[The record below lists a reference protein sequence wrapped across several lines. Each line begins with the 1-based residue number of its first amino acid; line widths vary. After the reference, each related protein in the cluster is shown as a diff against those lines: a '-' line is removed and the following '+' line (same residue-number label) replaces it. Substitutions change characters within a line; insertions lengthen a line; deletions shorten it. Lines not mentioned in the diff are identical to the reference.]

1 MTKNQEPNSNRRI
14 TIWFLEFGSWNFLG
28 GLMTCRELVE
38 LLIDFVSD
46 ELPPEH
52 RQRIEQH
59 LRCCPPC
66 EAYLASYQT
75 TIRLTRQLP
84 CEPLP
89 PQLEQRLRAAL
100 RELREG

>member
-1 MTKNQEPNSNRRI
+1 
-14 TIWFLEFGSWNFLG
+14 
-28 GLMTCRELVE
+28 MTCHELVE

-52 RQRIEQH
+52 RQRLEQH

-84 CEPLP
+84 CEPIP
-89 PQLEQRLRAAL
+89 PQLEQRLRAVL
-100 RELREG
+100 HELRKEQS

>member
-1 MTKNQEPNSNRRI
+1 
-14 TIWFLEFGSWNFLG
+14 
-28 GLMTCRELVE
+28 MTCRELVE

-59 LRCCPPC
+59 LRRCPPC
-66 EAYLASYQT
+66 EAYLESYRM

-84 CEPLP
+84 CEPP
-89 PQLEQRLRAAL
+89 PPELKARLIAAL
-100 RELREG
+100 REIRQEQSPPSDA

>member
-1 MTKNQEPNSNRRI
+1 
-14 TIWFLEFGSWNFLG
+14 
-28 GLMTCRELVE
+28 MTCRELVE

-46 ELPPEH
+46 ELPAEH

-59 LRCCPPC
+59 LRRCPPC

-84 CEPLP
+84 CEPIP
-89 PQLEQRLRAAL
+89 PELERRLRACL
-100 RELREG
+100 QELRKDQSSSTEGKEIR

>member
-1 MTKNQEPNSNRRI
+1 
-14 TIWFLEFGSWNFLG
+14 LEFGSWNLVLSHWNLVFGAWDFPG
-28 GLMTCRELVE
+28 GAMTCHELVE

-52 RQRIEQH
+52 RQRLEQH

-84 CEPLP
+84 CEPIP

-100 RELREG
+100 QEFRQQQG

>member
-1 MTKNQEPNSNRRI
+1 
-14 TIWFLEFGSWNFLG
+14 
-28 GLMTCRELVE
+28 MTCRELVE

-46 ELPPEH
+46 ELPLEH

-89 PQLEQRLRAAL
+89 PQLEQRLRIVL
-100 RELREG
+100 QELREGQG